1 MVGIYNCRIQF
12 PLRGRHVT
20 VFMTDGEH
28 GQERNWIIIIA
39 DYFREVWTKEVP
51 KHKPRLLL
59 MNKY

>member
-1 MVGIYNCRIQF
+1 
-12 PLRGRHVT
+12 
-20 VFMTDGEH
+20 MTDGKH
-28 GQERNWIIIIA
+28 GHERNWIIMIA